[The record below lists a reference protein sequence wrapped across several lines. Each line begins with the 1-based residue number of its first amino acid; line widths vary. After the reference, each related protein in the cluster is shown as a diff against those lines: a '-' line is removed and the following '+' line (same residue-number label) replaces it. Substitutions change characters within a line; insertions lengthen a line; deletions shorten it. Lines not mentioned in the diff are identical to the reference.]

1 MVNHEN
7 GTNCKSYEGF
17 DMWFINWNETSKI
30 MITVYSINRIP
41 IRLTNDRWEHIVRSH
56 PEMKNQVE
64 KVKETILNPHSI
76 LEGDYGELLAVRY
89 YNKTPLTEKYLIVVY
104 KEISESDGF
113 VLTTYFTR
121 ELSKR
126 RKVIWKS

>member
-1 MVNHEN
+1 
-7 GTNCKSYEGF
+7 
-17 DMWFINWNETSKI
+17 
-30 MITVYSINRIP
+30 
-41 IRLTNDRWEHIVRSH
+41 
-56 PEMKNQVE
+56 MKNQVE

>member
-1 MVNHEN
+1 
-7 GTNCKSYEGF
+7 
-17 DMWFINWNETSKI
+17 
-30 MITVYSINRIP
+30 MITVYSTNRIP
-41 IRLTNDRWEHIVRSH
+41 IRLTNDRWEHIVRRH
-56 PEMKNQVE
+56 PEMQNQVE
-64 KVKETILNPHSI
+64 KIKETILNPYSI

-104 KEISESDGF
+104 KEISDNDGF

-126 RKVIWKS
+126 RRVIWKP